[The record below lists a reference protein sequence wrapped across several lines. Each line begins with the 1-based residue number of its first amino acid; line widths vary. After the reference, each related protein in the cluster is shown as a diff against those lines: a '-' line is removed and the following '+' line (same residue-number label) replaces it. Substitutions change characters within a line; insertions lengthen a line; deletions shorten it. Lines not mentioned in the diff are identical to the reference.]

1 MIASSSDIKQQQTHE
16 SASRRVELT
25 IPALAVASLNAHI
38 RGTSNSYKPQLINK
52 LGVVLWV

>member
-1 MIASSSDIKQQQTHE
+1 MIARSPDIKQQQTQE

-38 RGTSNSYKPQLINK
+38 RGTSNLYKPQLINTV
-52 LGVVLWV
+52 GV